1 MAKTVN
7 NIVKLQVPAG
17 TMAPTPALGSV
28 LGPQGINMMEFFKQL
43 APKTQDIEKGTP
55 VPVILTVY
63 SDRSFS
69 FVTKQPPVS
78 YFLKKAA
85 KLDKGSQEPGRSFA
99 GEITRKQV
107 EEIATAKQND
117 LNSND
122 IEAAMAMIMGSAKS
136 MGLKIVD

>member
-1 MAKTVN
+1 MAKTVK

-69 FVTKQPPVS
+69 FATKKPPIS
-78 YFLKKAA
+78 YFLKKVA
-85 KLDKGSQEPGRSFA
+85 KLSKGSQEPGRTFV
-99 GEITRKQV
+99 GELTKEQVKQ
-107 EEIATAKQND
+107 IATDKQSD

-122 IEAAMAMIMGSAKS
+122 IEGAMSMVMGSARS